1 MKVGQTIRRP
11 ALFEIKE
18 QYGGFFDLLDKHIKD
33 DEQLTKIFEQIFI
46 SLEWHSLFLK
56 RINKDA
62 GGNLSKNEQEREY
75 RRFAKEVEKAISK
88 VQAYLPI
95 HDQIKLPEDK
105 GTIIISLEEELV
117 RLNKDT
123 TETQYIIS
131 KLKDMFDIKRVRENK
146 RYKTKKANSEAFKEI
161 KEALQKN
168 PCK

>member
-1 MKVGQTIRRP
+1 VKVGQTIRRP

-105 GTIIISLEEELV
+105 GTIIIIFF
-117 RLNKDT
+117 
-123 TETQYIIS
+123 IIPS
-131 KLKDMFDIKRVRENK
+131 IL
-146 RYKTKKANSEAFKEI
+146 T
-161 KEALQKN
+161 ALFIIILHFSNTYFNIIYYYQ
-168 PCK
+168 